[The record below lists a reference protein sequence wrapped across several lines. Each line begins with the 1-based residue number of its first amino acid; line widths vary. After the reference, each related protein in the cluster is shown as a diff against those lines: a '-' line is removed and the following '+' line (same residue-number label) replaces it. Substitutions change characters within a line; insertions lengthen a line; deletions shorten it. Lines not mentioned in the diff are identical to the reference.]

1 MYFGALVMLVG
12 MPLALGS
19 YWGLLAVIPLTL
31 VLVWRLVEEEK
42 ILVRDL
48 SGYTEY
54 QALVSQRLLPLSG
67 SFAGLEIGC
76 AGACSQAPVVQ
87 IVRCLYPTLVHA

>member
-54 QALVSQRLLPLSG
+54 QALVSQRLLP
-67 SFAGLEIGC
+67 FIW
-76 AGACSQAPVVQ
+76 
-87 IVRCLYPTLVHA
+87 